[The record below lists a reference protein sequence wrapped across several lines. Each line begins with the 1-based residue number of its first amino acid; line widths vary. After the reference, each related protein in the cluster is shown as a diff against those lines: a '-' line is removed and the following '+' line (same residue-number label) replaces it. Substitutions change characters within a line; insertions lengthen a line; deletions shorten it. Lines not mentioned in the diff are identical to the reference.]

1 MIHVLIVDDSPV
13 VQEFLRSILSS
24 DEEIRVIASAADGE
38 QAVRMV
44 QKLKPD
50 VVTMDIHMPKM
61 DGFMATRKIM
71 ETSPVP
77 IVIVSGSYDPGEVH
91 KSFLA
96 MEAGALAIL
105 PKPRG
110 YGHPGQEQDAKELI
124 QTVRLMAEVKVV
136 KRWSRYVSAAST
148 PRPHGGS
155 PRKQHPASI
164 TLVAIGAS
172 TGGPPVLQTI
182 LSNLPDDFPPPLA
195 VVQHISPGFLQGL
208 VDWLQQSTNR
218 PIHIGTHGQRLVPG
232 HVYFAPDGHH
242 MGITSDRT
250 VSLTREPPENGLR
263 PSVSHL
269 FRSVLQNFGSRAV
282 GVLLTGMGEDGA
294 KELKSMK
301 DQGAVTLVQDQES
314 SVVHGMPGKAIKLG
328 AALHVLPPEGIARLL
343 RELVQSTSRHGTRD
357 K

>member
-182 LSNLPDDFPPPLA
+182 LSNLPDDFPLASTEHQPPDTYRYA
-195 VVQHISPGFLQGL
+195 WATPRPG
-208 VDWLQQSTNR
+208 
-218 PIHIGTHGQRLVPG
+218 
-232 HVYFAPDGHH
+232 AC
-242 MGITSDRT
+242 
-250 VSLTREPPENGLR
+250 
-263 PSVSHL
+263 L
-269 FRSVLQNFGSRAV
+269 FRPRRTSHGDNIRPDRFP
-282 GVLLTGMGEDGA
+282 
-294 KELKSMK
+294 
-301 DQGAVTLVQDQES
+301 DQGT
-314 SVVHGMPGKAIKLG
+314 
-328 AALHVLPPEGIARLL
+328 
-343 RELVQSTSRHGTRD
+343 T
-357 K
+357 